1 MRTQETAMDET
12 ATSSEPQQQ
21 QDLDATSKDAPASQ
35 AESQQYDQM
44 AKAASSGLMAHTSV
58 DSAVVEISG
67 EPGNLVFHLQCTLI
81 PETDPSGVMELVA
94 HGVIPNVERMLDQVF
109 VSRDLHFNFAPSA

>member
-12 ATSSEPQQQ
+12 ATSPGPQQQ
-21 QDLDATSKDAPASQ
+21 RAPDTTIEDASASQ
-35 AESQQYDQM
+35 AETQQYDQM

-81 PETDPSGVMELVA
+81 PDADPSGVMELVA